1 LQFSQS
7 VTTFTE
13 EFDFTAM
20 NEKFNKDEVWGHL
33 GKKSQSR
40 DKDGEVGDDVF
51 DEDLEVEETDNP
63 ELSVKVWCSF
73 IIVSDIGGFF
83 FFARNLKL
91 VLTLMQ
97 PVYVKDD
104 FFDSLS
110 SGTFGRGGPNGRGR
124 PSERRR
130 VDTEV

>member
-1 LQFSQS
+1 MKTWRLRKLITQS
-7 VTTFTE
+7 YLLR
-13 EFDFTAM
+13 FDA
-20 NEKFNKDEVWGHL
+20 L
-33 GKKSQSR
+33 
-40 DKDGEVGDDVF
+40 
-51 DEDLEVEETDNP
+51 
-63 ELSVKVWCSF
+63 LSLFQTLVV
-73 IIVSDIGGFF
+73 FF

-104 FFDSLS
+104 FFDSLF

>member
-1 LQFSQS
+1 LYLALQFSQS
-7 VTTFTE
+7 VTSFTE

-63 ELSVKVWCSF
+63 DLAVKV
-73 IIVSDIGGFF
+73 
-83 FFARNLKL
+83 
-91 VLTLMQ
+91 
-97 PVYVKDD
+97 
-104 FFDSLS
+104 
-110 SGTFGRGGPNGRGR
+110 
-124 PSERRR
+124 
-130 VDTEV
+130 